1 MKELFKTIT
10 ANMLSGASD
19 RPIQAIVRMG
29 ENVIPFAMVDVSRG
43 TQRSRLQIEM
53 AFDGS
58 QHISGALSGVG
69 DFSMQFMDCPLI
81 LNNKVSGVKDLGM
94 LAHYLKQKTLEKRV
108 IDVAVY
114 SFGEVCNGDQKESH
128 NDQVIARFNGIA
140 TGVVVTITPPDRG
153 VTAFLKT
160 QIDAHGK
167 WMAAS

>member
-1 MKELFKTIT
+1 
-10 ANMLSGASD
+10 MLSGASD
-19 RPIQAIVRMG
+19 RPIQAVVNMG
-29 ENVIPFAMVDVSRG
+29 DNVIPFAMVDISRG

-58 QHISGALSGVG
+58 QHISGALSGAG

-81 LNNKVSGVKDLGM
+81 LNNAWSDEVKDLGM

-108 IDVAVY
+108 INVAVY
-114 SFGEVCNGDQKESH
+114 SFGEVCNGDQKENH
-128 NDQVIARFNGIA
+128 NNQVIARFNGIA